1 MSTINRYKCKE
12 DFDQIKSQMRT
23 TIQTPFYQNNVE
35 NIKTVAY
42 AYERARQSPGTI
54 ELTGIS
60 VYEAEKQGLP
70 ENAHALLFND
80 GNTFGRAASARRI
93 LGHPDVD
100 LTKYSALI
108 RDAIYETRM
117 KKMYHGEVII
127 GLHRNFMIKAHLLIP
142 ANHENILYSWML
154 NFQYVNEIYSEIYK
168 YSKKIPEGDIVV
180 FTDPDWTH
188 PDYPMGLSFFDPTHN
203 CAAILG
209 MKYFG
214 EFKKGTLTLAWGTA
228 ARNGYVACHGGLKC
242 YNLPGKKHT
251 IAVFGLSG
259 SGKSTIT
266 HAKHDNKFNI
276 TVLHDDAFIINI
288 DDKSSIALEPAY
300 FDKTQDYPMDHEDN
314 KYLLT
319 IQNNGAI
326 MYTDGK
332 VYPVTEDLRNGNG
345 RAIKSRLWTPDRVDK
360 IDDPINSIFWIMKD
374 PTMPPIVKLKGS
386 ALGSVMGATLATK
399 RTSAEKLAE
408 GVDPDQLVVEPYAN
422 PFRTYPLSVDYK
434 LFKTLFD
441 DGVDCYI
448 LNTGHFMGKKVEP
461 RHTLGAIEAIV
472 DGTADFK
479 KWEPFQ
485 EMEIMEMEEFDTNLD
500 DAEYKNSF
508 IRHFVQRISFVESRQ
523 THLGGVDVLPAE
535 AAKSLYAVISQLH
548 DTSEDETVD
557 ELVAADL
564 NMETI

>member
-1 MSTINRYKCKE
+1 MSTINRYTCQE
-12 DFDQIKSQMRT
+12 DFDKIKSQMRT
-23 TIQTPFYQNNVE
+23 TIQTAFYQNNVE
-35 NIKTVAY
+35 NVKTVAY

-54 ELTGIS
+54 ELTGIPVS
-60 VYEAEKQGLP
+60 EAEKQGLP

-80 GNTFGRAASARRI
+80 GNTFGRAAAARKI
-93 LGHPDVD
+93 VGQEGVD
-100 LTKYSALI
+100 LVKYSAII
-108 RDAIYETRM
+108 RDAIYDTRM
-117 KKMYHGEVII
+117 KKMYQGEVII
-127 GLHRNFMIKAHLLIP
+127 GLHRNFMIKAHILIP
-142 ANHENILYSWML
+142 EKHENILYSWML

-168 YSKKIPEGDIVV
+168 YSKKIPEGDILV
-180 FTDPDWTH
+180 FTDPDWNH
-188 PDYPMGLSFFDPTHN
+188 PDHPMGLAFFDPTHN

-228 ARNGYVACHGGLKC
+228 ARNGYAACHGGLKS

-266 HAKHDNKFNI
+266 HAKHDNKYNI
-276 TVLHDDAFIINI
+276 TVLHDDAFIINTE
-288 DDKSSIALEPAY
+288 DKSSIALEPAY
-300 FDKTQDYPMDHEDN
+300 FDKTQDYPMNSPDN
-314 KYLLT
+314 KYILT

-326 MYTDGK
+326 MHTDGK
-332 VYPVTEDLRNGNG
+332 IYPVTEDLRNGNG

-374 PTMPPIVKLKGS
+374 PTMPPIIKIKGS

-441 DGVDCYI
+441 DGVDCYV

-461 RHTLGAIEAIV
+461 QHTLGAIESIV
-472 DGTADFK
+472 DGSANFRQ
-479 KWEPFQ
+479 WAPF
-485 EMEIMEMEEFDTNLD
+485 EDLEIMDVEGFDTDLEKTD
-500 DAEYKNSF
+500 YRQSF
-508 IRHFVQRISFVESRQ
+508 IKYFVQRIQFIESRQ
-523 THLGGVDVLPAE
+523 SQNSGIDALPAE
-535 AAKSLYAVISQLH
+535 AVKSLYSLISQLH
-548 DTSEDETVD
+548 STLSEQEISAMK
-557 ELVAADL
+557 VA
-564 NMETI
+564 E